1 MDYRKKTKICLD
13 KPAADTQ
20 AQAAV
25 SVQSIDDLAA
35 PNTGIGGGSELLIV
49 ASVVIIAVALAL
61 FFSKKSKKV
70 FFIFALLFGV
80 ISFIAPIGQR
90 SVFAEGADLSDCQKI
105 GFSGYDIVARLGYDK
120 SIYDGDGNFVKEE
133 WVTEKEIIIAG
144 TGSRD
149 NDLQKLADGPE
160 QEFHKYLEDEIKQ
173 EPGLNYSLYPPVEPD
188 VDSEDQIFNFD
199 YIFWY

>member
-1 MDYRKKTKICLD
+1 M
-13 KPAADTQ
+13 
-20 AQAAV
+20 
-25 SVQSIDDLAA
+25 
-35 PNTGIGGGSELLIV
+35 
-49 ASVVIIAVALAL
+49 
-61 FFSKKSKKV
+61 
-70 FFIFALLFGV
+70 

-105 GFSGYDIVARLGYDK
+105 GFSEYDIVARLGRYE

-160 QEFHKYLEDEIKQ
+160 QEFHKYLEDQVRQ
-173 EPGLNYSLYPPVEPD
+173 EPGLSYGLYPPVEPD
-188 VDSEDQIFNFD
+188 VDSEDQIFNFGFD
-199 YIFWY
+199 FWIY